1 MDSDSS
7 NTATSLHLIPRFN
20 AGERVAHWLLAGAFA
35 VMLASGAFMGG
46 FGPLDHHVL
55 LITHVGAAVALVGG
69 LAALVTSRRTRRPL
83 AQTADDLRRLTPG
96 DWRWLRA
103 APRAYVT
110 GGELPPAGRFNGGQK
125 INARS
130 LLLVLTLLYVSGLGE
145 LGRSTRVL
153 EPLRTLG
160 ALHGFA
166 AGIAGILVAAHVYLG
181 LVHPA
186 TRPALR
192 GIIRGSVR
200 REWAEHHHAIWVA
213 SEDRKRRLDSLEET
227 DRERARSQT

>member
-1 MDSDSS
+1 MDNASS
-7 NTATSLHLIPRFN
+7 NTASSLRLIPRFSV
-20 AGERVAHWLLAGAFA
+20 GERVAHWLLAGAFA

-46 FGPLDHHVL
+46 LGPLDHDVL
-55 LITHVGAAVALVGG
+55 LIAHVGAAVVLLGG
-69 LAALVTSRRTRRPL
+69 LAVLIGSRRTRRPL

-110 GGELPPAGRFNGGQK
+110 GSELPPAGRFTGGQK
-125 INARS
+125 VNARS

-160 ALHGFA
+160 ALHGLA
-166 AGIAGILVAAHVYLG
+166 AGIAGALVAGHVYLG
-181 LVHPA
+181 LLHPA

-192 GIIRGSVR
+192 GITRGSVR
-200 REWAEHHHAIWVA
+200 REWAEHHHALWVA
-213 SEDRKRRLDSLEET
+213 GEDRKRRNDDLEET
-227 DRERARSQT
+227 DRERPRSHT